1 MELFCGAGG
10 RKGERGGEAM
20 VASVVIIMEE
30 EEEEEPVESIAA
42 ARHVQVHHRWPWLT
56 NQYCGDILS
65 SSQPWHR
72 LALGWDS
79 LLLLIH
85 NVVSIS
91 PSFWQLASYRLFD
104 YD

>member
-1 MELFCGAGG
+1 
-10 RKGERGGEAM
+10 M